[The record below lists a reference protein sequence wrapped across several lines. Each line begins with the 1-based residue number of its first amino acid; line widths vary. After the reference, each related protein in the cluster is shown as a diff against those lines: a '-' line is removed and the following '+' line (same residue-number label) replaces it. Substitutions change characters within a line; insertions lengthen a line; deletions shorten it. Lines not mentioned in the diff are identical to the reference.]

1 MKLPGPFRRYRDL
14 TLTAKLFLLLLPLT
28 LVPLVAVLAQ
38 WHFVAKRQV
47 ADELRT
53 RLETRWSFVE
63 QGIQGFIVRKST
75 RLREIADS
83 PLIQDM
89 FGYMEYGLREE
100 TANVQEKIREYFVRL
115 TSEEDDKA
123 IQRACLTGPSKGLL
137 IKVVRG
143 RAVRG
148 VEGGMAPECPTPG
161 AASPPVRM
169 TVHGPDAEIRDRFL
183 RLSVS
188 LLDRWKRAWA
198 LLAFDVPFRELSELL
213 QRLPLPE
220 EGAGIILDGEG
231 KVAACADTSRPA
243 PLMGF
248 CADKEL
254 LSRLSSD
261 RVMEDA
267 RQSPQGGVA
276 YGHVLFVGK
285 LPIREGW
292 RVALAVPLER
302 HERNVRQLGWAS
314 LVAGFLFFGA
324 AIAVLLPLAR
334 RATAPLRRLEEHA
347 RRISSG
353 DFQQKLPDTISGN
366 DEIGRLAGAFNAM
379 VDSLAG
385 RDLRLRQQAETLAA
399 RNEELTTMNRVVS
412 RAGSTLRLDEL
423 LPALLDEILTSMGLT
438 IGVIRLVDETS
449 GELYLAAH
457 RGLSEEYAKNPPRI
471 PIGEEITGR
480 VALTNEPILIPDI
493 QNDPA
498 RARLLSRIRSD
509 EPLRGFAAVP
519 IVAQTQVI
527 GVLAF
532 GATMSRTFN
541 QTDLS
546 SLVSIGVGIGAC
558 IRNARLYQELSE
570 AYERLR
576 TLQDHLIRTEKL
588 SAMGQLI
595 AGVAHEISN
604 PLTTILGYGQLLQAS
619 SDDPEVLEEIRT
631 IIEQARRCARVV
643 EKLLAFAR
651 ETDKKVEVLDLH
663 EVIGEV
669 LEPARLNLVLRG
681 IDLSD
686 QRKRGL
692 CFVSGDRYQLQQVFL
707 NLLTNAQQAIEE
719 QEPPR
724 VIGIELEVKGDRC
737 VATIS
742 DNGPGIRPE
751 VLRRVFDPFFTTK
764 EQGKGTGLGLSVS
777 YGIAKDHGGEIA
789 IESEAGKGTRVSVQ
803 LPRTSNTAPDKS
815 ADGAASP
822 SAVWPG
828 RKVLVIDDEPSICRL
843 IEGAV
848 RLLQVEVL
856 TAGSVKEAR
865 SVIRSASPDLI
876 LSDIRLPDGD
886 AFGIL
891 DGLGGTGEA
900 YPGRLAF
907 MSGDVVSNETRQ
919 GLEKSGAPCLQK
931 PFEVKDIQRFVSE
944 CLQRLEDRPGLRR

>member
-1 MKLPGPFRRYRDL
+1 MKLDGLFRRYHDL
-14 TLTAKLFLLLLPLT
+14 TLTTKLFFLLLPLAF
-28 LVPLVAVLAQ
+28 VPLIAVLAQ
-38 WHFVAKRQV
+38 WHFVTKRQI
-47 ADELRT
+47 ADELRM

-63 QGIQGFIVRKST
+63 QGVQGFIARKSA
-75 RLREIADS
+75 RLREVADS
-83 PLIQDM
+83 PLFQDL
-89 FGYMEYGLREE
+89 FGYLEYGLREE
-100 TANVQEKIREYFVRL
+100 TANVQEKIREYFARL
-115 TSEEDDKA
+115 SSERDDKA
-123 IQRACLTGPSKGLL
+123 THRVCLAGPSKGLL
-137 IKVVRG
+137 IKVVQG
-143 RAVRG
+143 TAVRG
-148 VEGGMAPECPTPG
+148 AETGRTPPCPLPV
-161 AASPPVRM
+161 AASPSVQM
-169 TVHGPDAEIRDRFL
+169 TVHGPDADIPERFL
-183 RLSVS
+183 RLSVP
-188 LLDRWKRAWA
+188 LMDRWKRSWA
-198 LLAFDVPFRELSELL
+198 LLAFDIPFGELSELME
-213 QRLPLPE
+213 RLPLPE
-220 EGAGIILDGEG
+220 EGAGIILDREG
-231 KVAACADTSRPA
+231 KVVACTDTSRLAA
-243 PLMGF
+243 PSGL
-248 CADKEL
+248 CADDDL
-254 LSRLSSD
+254 LARLSR
-261 RVMEDA
+261 RIMEDA
-267 RQSPQGGVA
+267 QRRPHGEIA
-276 YGHVLFVGK
+276 YRHVLFVGE
-285 LPIREGW
+285 LPIQEGW
-292 RVALAVPLER
+292 RIALVVPLAR
-302 HERNVRQLGWAS
+302 HERNIRQLGWAS
-314 LVAGFLFFGA
+314 LLAGFLFLGA

-347 RRISSG
+347 RRISAG
-353 DFQQKLPDTISGN
+353 DFQQKLPDSISGN
-366 DEIGRLAGAFNAM
+366 DEIGRLAGAFNVM

-399 RNEELTTMNRVVS
+399 RNEELTTLNQVVS

-423 LPALLDEILTSMGLT
+423 LPALLDEILAAMGLK
-438 IGVIRLVDETS
+438 IGVIRLVDQAS

-457 RGLSEEYAKNPPRI
+457 RGLAEEYAKNPPRI

-480 VALTNEPILIPDI
+480 VALTGEPIFIPDI
-493 QNDPA
+493 GNDPA

-519 IVAQTQVI
+519 IVAQTRII

-604 PLTTILGYGQLLQAS
+604 PLTTILGYAQLLQGG

-681 IDLSD
+681 VDLADRRS
-686 QRKRGL
+686 RGL

-707 NLLTNAQQAIEE
+707 NLITNAQQAVEE

-724 VIGIELEVKGDRC
+724 LLGIDLEIKDDRC

-777 YGIAKDHGGEIA
+777 YGIVKDHGGEVT
-789 IESEAGKGTRVSVQ
+789 IESEPGKGTRVSVQ
-803 LPRTSNTAPDKS
+803 LPRTS
-815 ADGAASP
+815 GVAASESTNGAVP
-822 SAVWPG
+822 PPVVWPG
-828 RKVLVIDDEPSICRL
+828 RRILVIDDEPSICRFV
-843 IEGAV
+843 EGAV
-848 RLLQVEVL
+848 RALQVEVV
-856 TAGSVKEAR
+856 TAGSVEEAR

-891 DGLGGTGEA
+891 DGLGGTEEMD
-900 YPGRLAF
+900 PLRLAF
-907 MSGDVVSNETRQ
+907 MSGDVVSDETRE
-919 GLEKSGAPCLQK
+919 GLRKSGAPCLRK

-944 CLQRLEDRPGLRR
+944 CLQRLDDRPGLRR